1 MTQASELRQEAETL
15 RQMLGHIH
23 TDAVRRRV
31 LELIDELGARAKAL
45 DNGDAG

>member
-15 RQMLGHIH
+15 RQMLGHIR

-31 LELIDELGARAKAL
+31 LELIDELDARAKAL